1 MFIMYIPVNTFVKH
15 FLSRKVY
22 FSGTTR
28 RHREVDLF
36 VVQEKLRELLKERIA
51 LGATQRQIA
60 EALNIEQAHVS
71 RFLNGR
77 GNFRISTLNQLL
89 RHLGID
95 LEDLISV
102 EEMMKRVPRL
112 DYADSDYA
120 DVPLLKG
127 KLGPGQP
134 FPPEGRIEG
143 YRAFLRRFVSEF
155 RRSVLIAVGPKEE
168 AMIPSIQPLDLVLL
182 NADPAKRRAP
192 QMDRIYAVSLEGGTG
207 LRHCGLAGNSLV
219 LVADNPRSREGRA
232 REIPLE
238 GMDILSIVRGE
249 VVWVGRE
256 L

>member
-1 MFIMYIPVNTFVKH
+1 M
-15 FLSRKVY
+15 
-22 FSGTTR
+22 
-28 RHREVDLF
+28 DLL

-60 EALNIEQAHVS
+60 EALDMEQAHVS

-77 GNFRISTLNQLL
+77 GNFRLATLNQLF
-89 RHLGID
+89 RYLGID
-95 LEDLISV
+95 LEDLVPV

-120 DVPLLKG
+120 DIPLLKG
-127 KLGPGQP
+127 KLGPGHA

-143 YRAFLRRFVSEF
+143 YRAFLRSFITGFHRPL
-155 RRSVLIAVGPKEE
+155 LIAVGAKEE
-168 AMIPSIQPLDLVLL
+168 AMIPTIQPLDLVLL
-182 NADPAKRRAP
+182 DTNPAKRKSP
-192 QMDRIYAVSLEGGTG
+192 QLDRIYAVSLEGGTG

-219 LVADNPRSREGRA
+219 LVAENSRWREGKA
-232 REIPLE
+232 SEIPL
-238 GMDILSIVRGE
+238 GGKDILSIVRGE

>member
-1 MFIMYIPVNTFVKH
+1 M
-15 FLSRKVY
+15 
-22 FSGTTR
+22 
-28 RHREVDLF
+28 DLL

-77 GNFRISTLNQLL
+77 GNFRLATLNQLF
-89 RHLGID
+89 RYLGID
-95 LEDLISV
+95 LEDLVPV

-120 DVPLLKG
+120 DIPLLKG
-127 KLGPGQP
+127 KLGPGHA

-143 YRAFLRRFVSEF
+143 YRAFLRSFISGFHRPL
-155 RRSVLIAVGPKEE
+155 LIAVGAKEE

-182 NADPAKRRAP
+182 DTNPAKRKAP
-192 QMDRIYAVSLEGGTG
+192 RLNRIYAVSLEEGTG
-207 LRHCGLAGNSLV
+207 LRHCTLAGNSLV
-219 LVADNPRSREGRA
+219 LMAENSRGREGKA
-232 REIPLE
+232 SEITLE
-238 GMDILSIVRGE
+238 EKDILSIVRGDI
-249 VVWVGRE
+249 VWVGRE